1 MLVDLRRDVVC
12 EDIMGPEA
20 VCDVHALL
28 PSLELPTIQ
37 LLEAAELLELL
48 VFFIEVIEVYIAQV
62 VEPTHELAPGA
73 LPLDISCLSAG
84 PPEASACPHVGT
96 TVVARV
102 RPGDVARTSCSR
114 PGLDGSGLIC
124 KLEQV
129 AALHAVPVT
138 VGNVIQA
145 DAVGVVGGI
154 AAVAEQE
161 DILPVRGVA
170 YRARMSLLRL
180 LLHVLAQPLLEIK
193 LGYLLLVFDIV
204 LRNRSA

>member
-1 MLVDLRRDVVC
+1 MLVDLRGDVIC
-12 EDIMGPEA
+12 EDILGSEA
-20 VCDVHALL
+20 VCNVHALL

-48 VFFIEVIEVYIAQV
+48 VFFVEVIEVHIAQI

-73 LPLDISCLSAG
+73 LPLDIPGLSAG
-84 PPEASACPHVGT
+84 PPQASACPHVET

-102 RPGDVARTSCSR
+102 RSGGVARTSCSR
-114 PGLDGSGLIC
+114 PGLGRSGLIC

-138 VGNVIQA
+138 IGHVIQA

-154 AAVAEQE
+154 AAIAEQE
-161 DILPVRGVA
+161 NIFPVRGVA
-170 YRARMSLLRL
+170 YRARVSLFRL
-180 LLHVLAQPLLEIK
+180 LLHVLAQPLLEIEF
-193 LGYLLLVFDIV
+193 GYLLLVFDVV